1 MFAEERPAAQGG
13 EHGYR
18 LRLAQGVPPPD
29 AGLASW
35 LTTDS
40 ADGDHEEHGRGRP
53 SYSPQHISSS
63 TRTAR

>member
-13 EHGYR
+13 EHGYL

-35 LTTDS
+35 LTTDGT
-40 ADGDHEEHGRGRP
+40 DGDHGEHGRSHP
-53 SYSPQHISSS
+53 SYSLQHISSNS
-63 TRTAR
+63 RTPR